1 MCRPCFILGILSY
14 ADLLFPRGRSLA
26 QIESAHMGYYTLY
39 LMLGGYDM
47 KIIVLVDKSGN
58 AQTIVKG
65 VQGSSCMSVTKPLL
79 DKLGIITSDVKTEE
93 YDGFI
98 MTGVE
103 QETVAQQVCRNFQ
116 G

>member
-1 MCRPCFILGILSY
+1 MPSLFYIGHSQLCRFIISSRVEPCPDCAGSLGVLC
-14 ADLLFPRGRSLA
+14 P
-26 QIESAHMGYYTLY
+26 Y

-65 VQGSSCMSVTKPLL
+65 VQGSSCVSATKPLL

-93 YDGFI
+93 YDGFV